1 MICVITGP
9 VNPSKKLNQ
18 KCSMHRDQLWRSVIG
33 GSASLGIREKRKEM
47 RRGVKDQAE
56 QIISIPG
63 ASKQGIFSFW
73 AEVDW
78 TSGLSLIMGSSP
90 SESCSDA

>member
-1 MICVITGP
+1 MICVITRS

-18 KCSMHRDQLWRSVIG
+18 KCSMLWRSVIG
-33 GSASLGIREKRKEM
+33 GSASLRIREKRKEM
-47 RRGVKDQAE
+47 GRGVKDQAE

-73 AEVDW
+73 AEVGW

-90 SESCSDA
+90 SVLF